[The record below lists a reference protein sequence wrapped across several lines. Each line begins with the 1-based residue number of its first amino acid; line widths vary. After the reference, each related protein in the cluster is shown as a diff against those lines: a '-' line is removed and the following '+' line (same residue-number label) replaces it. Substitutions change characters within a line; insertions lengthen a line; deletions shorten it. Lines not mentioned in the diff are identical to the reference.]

1 MKDQPHLKNTDSVLW
16 KDSSICILT
25 QSKTPTSLLF
35 RQHKI
40 SNLGQWFW
48 HFLAMHFWKKIHLWL
63 PSILWKC
70 VDWEECYMS
79 WWKKKSY
86 HKCKHFV
93 NWSAGHKKGRFPN
106 PKCGNPIMSS
116 SQKSFRTNAQ
126 QKKLGARLGSVS
138 SQATSETPG
147 TVPTMV
153 GHLPRLLSPLWTSCL
168 NSTLITGFPV
178 YSLLFYPNIIAG
190 TQKGKKKKFMSQ
202 QLSIPGPPGSPSQ
215 EMCCRRLNAISQM

>member
-1 MKDQPHLKNTDSVLW
+1 MATKYSLKMRRLGRMLHVL
-16 KDSSICILT
+16 
-25 QSKTPTSLLF
+25 
-35 RQHKI
+35 
-40 SNLGQWFW
+40 
-48 HFLAMHFWKKIHLWL
+48 
-63 PSILWKC
+63 
-70 VDWEECYMS
+70 V
-79 WWKKKSY
+79 KKKSY

-153 GHLPRLLSPLWTSCL
+153 GHLPRLLSPLWASCL